1 MTKTEIIAK
10 IEDLLDQLRD
20 NEYRSWYNRYTSTS
34 WEDSDEYT
42 RYSELNVEQEKLVIE
57 LEKAL

>member
-10 IEDLLDQLRD
+10 IEDLYEQLRD
-20 NEYRSWYNRYTSTS
+20 NEYNSWYNRCTFTS
-34 WEDSDEYT
+34 WVDSYEYT
-42 RYSELNVEQEKLVIE
+42 RHSELNVEQGKLVIE